1 MLHGDALSAGS
12 ENEARSPNPDYMQI
26 KRKSSPW
33 SNVSPAVRT
42 SSDSAH
48 RENLLI
54 LSGLSVASSG
64 AFEIDIFNV
73 QIEYFASIDNT
84 LTHIC

>member
-1 MLHGDALSAGS
+1 
-12 ENEARSPNPDYMQI
+12 MQI
-26 KRKSSPW
+26 KRKSTPW

-42 SSDSAH
+42 SSGSAH

-64 AFEIDIFNV
+64 VLEIDIFNV
-73 QIEYFASIDNT
+73 QIEYFASIYCR
-84 LTHIC
+84 LTYIYILGYIMLS